1 MLPRSFIFL
10 CAPWLAASMAFTQ
23 TDPSSMK
30 QADAAFHAGY
40 AAASNGDLT
49 TARQQFQRVVQLA
62 PQIEEGHSALGGVLY
77 QLGDYPGAMKELEK
91 ALSLKPRDR
100 SAQENLALA
109 YTDAGNPQKALPY
122 FAALEDDTSQPASPD
137 VLAAHARALAATQQ
151 IPAAIQKMQEALAAS
166 PQNALLFD
174 QLGSLYAQAQDWT
187 QAQSAFEH
195 ALQINPS
202 LASAHLHLGVVL

>member
-1 MLPRSFIFL
+1 MPLRLLFFL
-10 CAPWLAASMAFTQ
+10 CAPWLVASTAFTQ
-23 TDPSSMK
+23 TGASSV
-30 QADAAFHAGY
+30 QEADAAFHAGY
-40 AAASNGDLT
+40 AAASNGDLA

-122 FAALEDDTSQPASPD
+122 FAALED
-137 VLAAHARALAATQQ
+137 
-151 IPAAIQKMQEALAAS
+151 
-166 PQNALLFD
+166 
-174 QLGSLYAQAQDWT
+174 
-187 QAQSAFEH
+187 
-195 ALQINPS
+195 
-202 LASAHLHLGVVL
+202 